1 MASRILNRKMLREQV
16 GQAEGL
22 EGDPVD
28 AAPATAAAKKRA
40 KARTSAVSKV
50 KKVRA
55 KKAPPRVC
63 ARWGVFDGSMKQV
76 AIFDYSQRAAAE
88 EKLADLQSKK
98 KGSYWLQIVKEEIP
112 ESAPRVVPA
121 D

>member
-1 MASRILNRKMLREQV
+1 
-16 GQAEGL
+16 
-22 EGDPVD
+22 
-28 AAPATAAAKKRA
+28 
-40 KARTSAVSKV
+40 
-50 KKVRA
+50 
-55 KKAPPRVC
+55 
-63 ARWGVFDGSMKQV
+63 MKQV